1 MSRRRIATNPLYNTA
16 IFWTKS
22 RKFHILFTEVIF
34 LENYIEENNPDYPE
48 KIFASDDAEELEN
61 EKIRRKH
68 EGGLE
73 DIGAFQ
79 GILCLAAAVGL
90 VILNITK
97 PDMAEELF
105 VMLKSFSGSDSG
117 IISNPIDIII
127 EFIRNA

>member
-1 MSRRRIATNPLYNTA
+1 M
-16 IFWTKS
+16 
-22 RKFHILFTEVIF
+22 
-34 LENYIEENNPDYPE
+34 ENYIEENNPDYPE

>member
-1 MSRRRIATNPLYNTA
+1 
-16 IFWTKS
+16 
-22 RKFHILFTEVIF
+22 
-34 LENYIEENNPDYPE
+34 
-48 KIFASDDAEELEN
+48 
-61 EKIRRKH
+61 
-68 EGGLE
+68 

-90 VILNITK
+90 VILNITN
-97 PDMAEELF
+97 PDMAEKLF

>member
-1 MSRRRIATNPLYNTA
+1 M
-16 IFWTKS
+16 
-22 RKFHILFTEVIF
+22 
-34 LENYIEENNPDYPE
+34 ENYIEANEPE
-48 KIFASDDAEELEN
+48 YSDEIPAADDAEELEN
-61 EKIRRKH
+61 EKVRRRH

-90 VILNITK
+90 VILNITN
-97 PDMAEELF
+97 PDMAEKLF